1 MTEAT
6 AGSGPFETTGRPAGH
21 RAAMRANHARA
32 ELRRRLPR
40 LLIGLLLCGWGIASM
55 VAADL
60 GLGPWDVLH
69 QGLSRRSGI
78 PIGTMGILVG
88 LLVLGLWLPLRERP
102 GVGTV
107 LNVIVIGVVI
117 DVTLLVLATPDAL
130 WVRWVMMLAG
140 PALFAVGSGFY
151 IGSGLGPGPR
161 DGVMTG
167 LARLG
172 IPVGVARAAIELSV
186 LAAGWMLGGTVG
198 AGTLA
203 FALGI
208 GPLVH
213 VFLPRLSVPD
223 AVGHTSGQ
231 GESSV

>member
-1 MTEAT
+1 MTEAS
-6 AGSGPFETTGRPAGH
+6 AGSGPFEAAGRPVGH
-21 RAAMRANHARA
+21 RTTMRANHAGG

-40 LLIGLLLCGWGIASM
+40 LFLGLVLCGLGIASM

-69 QGLSRRSGI
+69 QGLSRLSGI
-78 PIGTMGILVG
+78 PIGTTGIIVG
-88 LLVLGLWLPLRERP
+88 LVVLGLWFPLRERP
-102 GVGTV
+102 GLGTV

-117 DVTLLVLATPDAL
+117 DLTLLVLVTPAAL
-130 WVRWVMMLAG
+130 SVRWVMMLAG
-140 PALFAVGSGFY
+140 PVLFAVGSGFY
-151 IGSGLGPGPR
+151 IGAGLGPGPR

-167 LARLG
+167 LARRG
-172 IPVGVARAAIELSV
+172 VPVGLARAAIELTV
-186 LAAGWMLGGTVG
+186 LLAGWLLGGTVG

-223 AVGHTSGQ
+223 AVATPG
-231 GESSV
+231 V

>member
-6 AGSGPFETTGRPAGH
+6 SAAGPFAASGGPGGH
-21 RAAMRANHARA
+21 RGTRRGNHTRA

-40 LLIGLLLCGWGIASM
+40 LLLGLVLCGWGIAVM
-55 VAADL
+55 VAAGL

-69 QGLSRRSGI
+69 QGLSGLTGI

-88 LLVLGLWLPLRERP
+88 LVVLGLWLPLRERP
-102 GVGTV
+102 GLGTV

-117 DVTLLVLATPDAL
+117 DLTLLVLTTPAAL
-130 WVRWVMMLAG
+130 WLRWSMMLMG
-140 PALFAVGSGFY
+140 PVLFAVGSGLY
-151 IGSGLGPGPR
+151 IGTGLGAGPR

-172 IPVGVARAAIELSV
+172 IPVGLARAGIELTV
-186 LAAGWMLGGTVG
+186 LIAGWALGGTVG

-213 VFLPRLSVPD
+213 ICLPRLSLPD
-223 AVGHTSGQ
+223 AVEPGTGSDPGR
-231 GESSV
+231 

>member
-6 AGSGPFETTGRPAGH
+6 SGSGPFEAPGRPVGH
-21 RAAMRANHARA
+21 RSARRANHAPA

-40 LLIGLLLCGWGIASM
+40 LLLGLVLCGWGIAVM

-69 QGLSRRSGI
+69 QGLSRRTGI

-88 LLVLGLWLPLRERP
+88 LVVLGLWFPLRERP
-102 GVGTV
+102 GLGTV
-107 LNVIVIGVVI
+107 LNVLVIGVVI
-117 DVTLLVLATPDAL
+117 DVSLLVLTTPAAL
-130 WVRWVMMLAG
+130 WLRWLMMLMG
-140 PALFAVGSGFY
+140 PVLFAVGSGFY
-151 IGSGLGPGPR
+151 IGVGLGPGPR

-167 LARLG
+167 LARRG
-172 IPVGVARAAIELSV
+172 IPVGLARAAIEVTV
-186 LAAGWMLGGTVG
+186 LVAGWLLGGTVG

-213 VFLPRLSVPD
+213 LLLPRLRLPD
-223 AVGHTSGQ
+223 ALAPGTGADPRH
-231 GESSV
+231 